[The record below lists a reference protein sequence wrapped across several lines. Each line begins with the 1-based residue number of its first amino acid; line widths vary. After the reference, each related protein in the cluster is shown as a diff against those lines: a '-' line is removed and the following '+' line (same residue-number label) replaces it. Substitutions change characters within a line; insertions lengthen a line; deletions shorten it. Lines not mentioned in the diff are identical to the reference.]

1 MIGKLFSDE
10 ELKENIQYVGKSPMG
25 INVYEFDYKDK
36 SYGSGRYRGVMAQE
50 VPWAAE
56 RARNGYLMV
65 DYSKVDVGFT
75 TANKQE

>member
-1 MIGKLFSDE
+1 MLGSLFSDE
-10 ELKENIQYVGKSPMG
+10 QLKENVQYVGKSPSG
-25 INVYEFDYKDK
+25 INVYEFAYKDK

-65 DYSKVDVGFT
+65 DYSKVDVSFS
-75 TANKQE
+75 TANR